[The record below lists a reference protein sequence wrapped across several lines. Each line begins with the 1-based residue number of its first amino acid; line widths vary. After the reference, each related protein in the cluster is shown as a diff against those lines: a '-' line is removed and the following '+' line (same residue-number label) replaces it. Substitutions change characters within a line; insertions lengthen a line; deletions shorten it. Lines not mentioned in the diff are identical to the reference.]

1 MYNFSLHNT
10 LASGQDI
17 KLKEYNFPE
26 YTDVIGYWPLAQ
38 NVEAQITNED
48 YLANTDKPGNWTLY
62 PYNINSQLLSGVPV
76 GDSNDKVSSTVL
88 NWSEPILLEDGTTV
102 EANKLLPGYISFDN
116 NSLIYANTEKVNS
129 NNIKRI
135 LYNINNEFPSATFVF
150 WGKLMSSDNGK
161 NPFLS
166 DYNYTTDKGLI
177 LSPEQISFS
186 YPGNVSGSYEI
197 SKILQTN
204 FAQQESN
211 IKDNWC
217 MFVYRFTHDT
227 LTAEESLKYSTKI
240 NITLDY
246 WHKEINGFQK
256 SALYPI
262 QTGLEETIYIP
273 KEFSE
278 PWSNVFLFG
287 YPFRATSP
295 ETADRPIVNWEL
307 WNGYARNVLIFKGC
321 LSDGQLNNLANKGVI
336 DYYNWME
343 VGEYNK
349 IKMLNKSSYL
359 GTLFAYNTNNFNI
372 NCNEFKQSISDLST
386 LNIIKPT
393 E

>member
-1 MYNFSLHNT
+1 LP
-10 LASGQDI
+10 SGDTI
-17 KLKEYNFPE
+17 VLSSYNFPE
-26 YTDVIGYWPLAQ
+26 YTDVIGYWPLEQ

-62 PYNINSQLLSGVPV
+62 PYNINSQILLGVPV
-76 GDSNDKVSSTVL
+76 GEFNDSQVSSTVL

-129 NNIKRI
+129 NGIKRI

-166 DYNYTTDKGLI
+166 DYNYNTDKGLI

-197 SKILQTN
+197 SRILQTD
-204 FAQQESN
+204 FARQEST
-211 IKDNWC
+211 IKDHWC
-217 MFVYRFTHDT
+217 MFVYRFTHENPST
-227 LTAEESLKYSTKI
+227 LDELTKYSTKI

-246 WHKEINGFQK
+246 WYK
-256 SALYPI
+256 SGTEFIKSSLYPWEG
-262 QTGLEETIYIP
+262 GLNEQIYIP
-273 KEFSE
+273 KEFTE

-287 YPFRATSP
+287 YPFRATTT
-295 ETADRPIVNWEL
+295 ETASRPIVNWEL

-321 LSDGQLNNLANKGVI
+321 LSDGQLQNLAKNGVAR
-336 DYYNWME
+336 YYNWME
-343 VGEYNK
+343 VGEYDK
-349 IKMLNKSSYL
+349 IKSLNSSSYL
-359 GTLFAYNTNNFNI
+359 GTLFAYNTNNLNL
-372 NCNEFKQSISDLST
+372 NCNEFKQNISDLGSLT
-386 LNIIKPT
+386 IK
-393 E
+393 